1 MVEEKDSK
9 LSIMIIPKT
18 KKVKK
23 FTIPNWLPKFIL
35 MAIIIITISIFFFFN
50 RKNCLLS
57 NLERDNKEQI
67 EQIADLEKRKLILEK
82 ANEEND
88 STITELETKKQ
99 NLNEKVREV
108 EIKFSQIDKLKQKL
122 EKMANTN

>member
-1 MVEEKDSK
+1 MVEEKDSE

-18 KKVKK
+18 KKIKK
-23 FTIPNWLPKFIL
+23 FTIPNWLPKFTL
-35 MAIIIITISIFFFFN
+35 VTIIIVTISIFFFFN
-50 RKNCLLS
+50 RKNYLLS
-57 NLERDNKEQI
+57 NLERDNKKQI

-88 STITELETKKQ
+88 LVITELETKKQ

-122 EKMANTN
+122 EKMANSN